1 VYLKG
6 FYEGVSKEAKE
17 RVYLK
22 GFYEGVSKRRPK
34 RGCT

>member
-1 VYLKG
+1 MKG
-6 FYEGVSKEAKE
+6 FYEGVSKETKE

-22 GFYEGVSKRRPK
+22 GFYEGVSNRRPK